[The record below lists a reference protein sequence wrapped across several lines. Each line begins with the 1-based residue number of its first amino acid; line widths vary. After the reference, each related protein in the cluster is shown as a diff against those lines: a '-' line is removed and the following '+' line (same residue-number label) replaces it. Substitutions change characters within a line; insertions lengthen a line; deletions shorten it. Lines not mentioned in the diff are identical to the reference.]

1 MNEFP
6 EYNAEFSHTG
16 MGTMS
21 LADFSLAGKRAL
33 VVGGR
38 RNMGKGFALGL
49 AEAGADVVVTDINIE
64 DGRLQAVADE
74 IEAMGRRSLAVK
86 TDISKK
92 AEVDALVAK
101 VVESLGGI
109 DILMNVAVMYHRH
122 AVTELEEDDWEQ
134 LTNVNLKGYWLTH
147 QAVAPIMQA
156 QRSGSIINLSSRGGL
171 KAHADKGMGNYAI
184 VKAGVAMMTRQ
195 YCRYLGPY
203 GIRVNALAPSLVEWE
218 QHPAGDYYREN
229 PEQAPK
235 TPPKKGPEPTEQQK
249 FEAWSTGPE
258 NLPLG
263 RVATFEEMAN
273 AAVFLASDA
282 ASYVTGTVLCV
293 DGGYMA

>member
-1 MNEFP
+1 
-6 EYNAEFSHTG
+6 
-16 MGTMS
+16 MS
-21 LADFSLAGKRAL
+21 LAQFSLQGKKAL

-49 AEAGADVVVTDINIE
+49 AEAGADVAVADLQVD

-74 IEAMGRRSLAVK
+74 ITGMGRRGLAMKV
-86 TDISKK
+86 DISSKTS
-92 AEVDALVAK
+92 VDELVAK

-109 DILMNVAVMYHRH
+109 DILMNVAVMYHRRSMP
-122 AVTELEEDDWEQ
+122 ELDEDGWDR
-134 LTNVNLKGYWLTH
+134 LTDVNLKGYWLMH
-147 QAVAPIMQA
+147 QAVAPVMQA

-171 KAHADKGMGNYAI
+171 KAHADKAMGNYAI
-184 VKAGVAMMTRQ
+184 VKAAIAMMTRQ

-203 GIRVNALAPSLVEWE
+203 NVRVNAIAPSLVEWE
-218 QHPAGDYYREN
+218 QHPAGDYYRDN
-229 PEQAPK
+229 PGKAPK
-235 TPPKKGPEPTEQQK
+235 EPAPTQTPSELEK
-249 FEAWSTGPE
+249 FEAWLTGPE

-282 ASYVTGTVLCV
+282 SSYITGQVLCV

>member
-1 MNEFP
+1 
-6 EYNAEFSHTG
+6 
-16 MGTMS
+16 MS
-21 LADFSLAGKRAL
+21 LADFSLKGKKAL

-49 AEAGADVVVTDINIE
+49 AEAGADVAVTDLNIE
-64 DGRLQAVADE
+64 DGQLQKVADE
-74 IEAMGRRSLAVK
+74 IKGMGRRSIAIQS
-86 TDISKK
+86 DISSKSSVDSLVS
-92 AEVDALVAK
+92 EVM
-101 VVESLGGI
+101 ESLEGI
-109 DILMNVAVMYHRH
+109 DILMNVAVMYHRKS
-122 AVTELEEDDWEQ
+122 LIDLDEEGWDQ
-134 LTNVNLKGYWLTH
+134 LTNVNLKGYWLMH

-184 VKAGVAMMTRQ
+184 VKAGIAMMTRQ
-195 YCRYLGPY
+195 YSRYLGPDNV
-203 GIRVNALAPSLVEWE
+203 RVNALAPSLVEWE
-218 QHPAGDYYREN
+218 QHPSGDFYREN
-229 PEQAPK
+229 PDRVAKPK
-235 TPPKKGPEPTEQQK
+235 TSRPEPTELEK

-263 RVATFEEMAN
+263 RVASFEEMAN

-282 ASYVTGTVLCV
+282 SSYVTGSILCV

>member
-1 MNEFP
+1 
-6 EYNAEFSHTG
+6 
-16 MGTMS
+16 MS
-21 LADFSLAGKRAL
+21 LNQFSLKGKKAL

-49 AEAGADVVVTDINIE
+49 AEAGADV
-64 DGRLQAVADE
+64 AVADLNVADGALQSVAEE
-74 IEAMGRRSLAVK
+74 ISDMGRNGIAVQA
-86 TDISKK
+86 DIASKSS
-92 AEVDALVAK
+92 VDSMVQD
-101 VVESLGGI
+101 VVTRLGGI
-109 DILMNVAVMYHRH
+109 DILMNVAVMYHRKS
-122 AVTELEEDDWEQ
+122 LPDLDEDGWDQ
-134 LTNVNLKGYWLTH
+134 LTDVNLKGYWLMH

-184 VKAGVAMMTRQ
+184 VKAGIAMMTRQ

-203 GIRVNALAPSLVEWE
+203 NVRVNALAPSLVEWE
-218 QHPAGDYYREN
+218 QHPSGDFYREN
-229 PEQAPK
+229 PERAPK
-235 TPPKKGPEPTEQQK
+235 GPPPPKPEPTEQQK

-282 ASYVTGTVLCV
+282 ASYVTGHVLCV